1 MDPMHPPNQKSRA
14 RGFTLIELL
23 VVIAIIAI
31 LVALLLP
38 AVQQARE
45 AARRTSCKNNMKQ
58 LGLALHN
65 YHDTIGVFPFAWM
78 SGPDLNVSSWG
89 IMILPYLE
97 QSALYNLWNSEV
109 PAFNEAVALFNPVLV
124 QQNLEVIRTPLPVYV
139 CPSCPEA
146 EVHNYSL
153 PANSAGSGVP
163 PMDLTWTAAR
173 SDYITTNGVRGD
185 FAAIAYA
192 NFPGGPGG
200 ARSGALGAVGMVSND
215 GITSMRSIVDGTSNT
230 IMIAERTGSS
240 NIYRRKQID
249 ATLTALAG
257 PANGGGWGDF
267 LNGEHWPQ
275 GTLNDGTLTGSGG
288 PCIINCSNA
297 RSNGLHSFHTGGI
310 HVLMC
315 DGSVQFVSENISAFI
330 FAGMI
335 TRAKGE
341 VISF

>member
-1 MDPMHPPNQKSRA
+1 MFRS

-45 AARRTSCKNNMKQ
+45 AARRTQCKNNLKQ
-58 LGLALHN
+58 IGLAIHN
-65 YHDTIGVFPFAWM
+65 YHDTVGVFPFAWM
-78 SGPDLNVSSWG
+78 SGSDFNLSCWG

-97 QSALYNLWNSEV
+97 QSALYNQWNSEV
-109 PAFNEAVALFNPVLV
+109 PAFNEAGALFDPARV
-124 QQNLEVIRTPLPVYV
+124 QENLNVIRTPLAVYV
-139 CPSCPEA
+139 CPSCPETEA
-146 EVHNYSL
+146 HDYSL
-153 PANSAGSGVP
+153 PANSAGNGIP
-163 PMDLTWTAAR
+163 PFNMTWRAAR
-173 SDYITTNGVRGD
+173 SDYITTNGVRAP
-185 FAAIAYA
+185 FSTVAYA
-192 NFPGGPGG
+192 NFQGGAGG
-200 ARSGALGAVGMVSND
+200 AREGALSAVGYLEPGK
-215 GITSMRSIVDGTSNT
+215 GITGMSSIVDGTSNT
-230 IMIAERTGSS
+230 ILIAERTGGS

-249 ATLTALAG
+249 PTYTALAG
-257 PANGGGWGDF
+257 PSNGGGWGDF

-275 GTLNDGTLTGSGG
+275 GALNDGTLGGG
-288 PCIINCSNA
+288 PCAINCTNA
-297 RSNGLHSFHTGGI
+297 RSSGFHSFHTGGI

-335 TRAKGE
+335 TRSKGE